1 MQLLPLLAWALLP
14 GCGAM
19 GWRRTV
25 QGFVGESLS
34 VTCEYQPGLE
44 MNPKFWC
51 KPGTVYTCAKDIVIT
66 SESQPVV
73 RKGRFSIRDNHTHLV
88 FTVTVED
95 LTKKD
100 AGIYRCGV
108 RMGRLQLDWSDEVEV
123 IVLPA
128 TPPSTSTTNKHT
140 DLISP
145 VTGPTQTTS
154 QGGTVH
160 MTSNPS
166 SNQRLNVVEHILT
179 PGIVVVLLLL
189 AVAAAVLVI
198 LSRKRKKALSRAA
211 IEMDRTRSVSHTGA
225 DALNYADINH
235 HMGTA
240 ESQLYSNAEAFRSLQ
255 NSTIEYMEVRH
266 SAKPVEEETEA
277 MYARVQKRVPQQ
289 EQIYSNMPPAPQPS
303 EEPESRAGGV

>member
-14 GCGAM
+14 GYGAM

-34 VTCEYQPGLE
+34 VTYKYRPGQE

-51 KPGTVYTCAKDIVIT
+51 NPGTFYTCAKDIIIT

-73 RKGRFSIRDNHTHLV
+73 RKGRFSIRDNRTHLV

-95 LTKKD
+95 LTEED
-100 AGIYRCGV
+100 AGIYFCGV
-108 RMGRLQLDWSDEVEV
+108 RTGRLQFDRGDEVEV

-140 DLISP
+140 DLTSS

-240 ESQLYSNAEAFRSLQ
+240 ESQLYSNAKAFRSLQ

-266 SAKPVEEETEA
+266 SAKPVEEESEA
-277 MYARVQKRVPQQ
+277 IYARVQKRVPQQ
-289 EQIYSNMPPAPQPS
+289 EQIYSNMPPAPRPS

>member
-1 MQLLPLLAWALLP
+1 MRLLLLLVWLLLPAY
-14 GCGAM
+14 GAV

-25 QGFVGESLS
+25 RGLVGESLS
-34 VTCEYQPGLE
+34 VTHKYQPGQE
-44 MNPKFWC
+44 TNPKFWC
-51 KPGTVYTCAKDIVIT
+51 ILGTLYTCAEDIVIT

-73 RKGRFSIRDNHTHLV
+73 QKGRFSIRDNRTHLV

-95 LTKKD
+95 LTEED
-100 AGIYRCGV
+100 AGIYLCGV
-108 RMGRLQLDWSDEVEV
+108 ETGRFQLDLVVEV

-140 DLISP
+140 DLTSS

-160 MTSNPS
+160 VTSNPS

-179 PGIVVVLLLL
+179 PGIIVVLLLL

-240 ESQLYSNAEAFRSLQ
+240 ESQLYSNAEAFRSLE
-255 NSTIEYMEVRH
+255 NSTVEYLEVRH
-266 SAKPVEEETEA
+266 SAKPVEEKSEA
-277 MYARVQKRVPQQ
+277 IYARVQKRVPQQ
-289 EQIYSNMPPAPQPS
+289 EQIYSNVPPATRPS
-303 EEPESRAGGV
+303 EEPDSRAGGV

>member
-1 MQLLPLLAWALLP
+1 MQLLLLLAWALLP
-14 GCGAM
+14 GCGAI

-25 QGFVGESLS
+25 RRFVGESLS
-34 VTCEYQPGLE
+34 VTCKYRPGQE
-44 MNPKFWC
+44 TNPKFWC
-51 KPGTVYTCAKDIVIT
+51 NPGTVYTCAEDIVIT

-73 RKGRFSIRDNHTHLV
+73 RKGRFSIRDNRTRRV

-95 LTKKD
+95 LTEED
-100 AGIYRCGV
+100 TGTYLCGV
-108 RMGRLQLDWSDEVEV
+108 RTGGLQFDQSAEVEV

-140 DLISP
+140 DLTSS

-160 MTSNPS
+160 MTSSPS
-166 SNQRLNVVEHILT
+166 SDQRLNVVEHILT
-179 PGIVVVLLLL
+179 PGIIVVLLLL

-198 LSRKRKKALSRAA
+198 LSRKRKKALSGAA
-211 IEMDRTRSVSHTGA
+211 IEMDRTHSVSHTGA

-240 ESQLYSNAEAFRSLQ
+240 ESQLYSNAKTLWSLE
-255 NSTIEYMEVRH
+255 NSTVEYMEVRH
-266 SAKPVEEETEA
+266 SAKPVEEESEA
-277 MYARVQKRVPQQ
+277 IYARVQKRVPQQ
-289 EQIYSNMPPAPQPS
+289 EQIYSNMPPAQQPS
-303 EEPESRAGGV
+303 EEPDSRAGGV

>member
-1 MQLLPLLAWALLP
+1 MWLLLLLVWLLLPAY
-14 GCGAM
+14 GVV

-25 QGFVGESLS
+25 QRFVGESLS
-34 VTCEYQPGLE
+34 VTYEYQPGQQT
-44 MNPKFWC
+44 NPKFWC
-51 KPGTVYTCAKDIVIT
+51 KPGIFYICAEDIVIT

-73 RKGRFSIRDNHTHLV
+73 QKGRFSIRDNRTHRV

-95 LTKKD
+95 LTEED
-100 AGIYRCGV
+100 AGTYLCGV
-108 RMGRLQLDWSDEVEV
+108 RTARLLLDRIAEVEV
-123 IVLPA
+123 IVLPV

-140 DLISP
+140 DLTSS

-179 PGIVVVLLLL
+179 PGIIVVLLLL

-198 LSRKRKKALSRAA
+198 LSRKRKKALSGAA

-240 ESQLYSNAEAFRSLQ
+240 ESQLYSSAEAFRSLE

-266 SAKPVEEETEA
+266 SAKPVEEESEA
-277 MYARVQKRVPQQ
+277 IYARVQKRVPQQ
-289 EQIYSNMPPAPQPS
+289 EQIYSNMPPAPRPS
-303 EEPESRAGGV
+303 EEPDSRAGGV